1 MLCAAAMGIFSAG
14 AVTPMWLRD
23 VKISPDGSTIAFTYK
38 GDIYTVPAEGGN
50 ATRLTTSGSYE
61 AVPVWS
67 PDGSKIAFASDHH
80 GSTDVFCDAG
90 DRRYGQETDLIQ
102 RRGDSGSVFGR
113 RQICLFFRRHTGSG
127 RKRGLPVIAT
137 YRAVSGTGRRWRCD
151 QSAVH
156 TRPDAERLA
165 RRIVH
170 ALPG

>member
-80 GSTDVFCDAG
+80 GSTDVFVMPVTGGTVKRLTSYSGVAMSIFPPPYRIRPQARPSRHRDLQSCI
-90 DRRYGQETDLIQ
+90 RY
-102 RRGDSGSVFGR
+102 
-113 RQICLFFRRHTGSG
+113 RQ
-127 RKRGLPVIAT
+127 KVE
-137 YRAVSGTGRRWRCD
+137 V
-151 QSAVH
+151 
-156 TRPDAERLA
+156 
-165 RRIVH
+165 
-170 ALPG
+170 